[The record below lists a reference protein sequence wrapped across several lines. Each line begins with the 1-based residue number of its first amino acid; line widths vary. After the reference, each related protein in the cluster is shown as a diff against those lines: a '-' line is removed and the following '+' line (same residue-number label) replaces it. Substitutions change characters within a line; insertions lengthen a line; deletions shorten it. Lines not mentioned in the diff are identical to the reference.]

1 MIGVIIFIVLM
12 ASLLLAGLC
21 GFEDLDWQELEGDDN
36 EKEQTNSGF
45 DPRNRRTD
53 LDL

>member
-1 MIGVIIFIVLM
+1 MIGVIIFIVVM

-21 GFEDLDWQELEGDDN
+21 GFEDLDWHELEGDN
-36 EKEQTNSGF
+36 SEEEQTNSGF
-45 DPRNRRTD
+45 DPRNRGTD